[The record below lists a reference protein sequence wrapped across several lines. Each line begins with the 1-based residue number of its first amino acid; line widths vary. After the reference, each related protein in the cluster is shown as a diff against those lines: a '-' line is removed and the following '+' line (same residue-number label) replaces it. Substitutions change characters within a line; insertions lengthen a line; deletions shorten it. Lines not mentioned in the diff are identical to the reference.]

1 VRRLKIAPRGLR
13 RQALT
18 GTIGA
23 AETRLRTGQG
33 GLDMDMKTP
42 ATEDVAVTNG
52 AEAFLEQVRAS
63 GHVRYIFGNL
73 GTDHGPIIEAMAK
86 QQGGSDGPGPQMLA
100 VPHEQVAMSMAMGY
114 FHVARKMQM
123 VMVHT
128 LPGTANALGGV
139 MNACSA
145 NSPVMLVAGRTPATE
160 GEEDGGRSRPI
171 HWRQES
177 FDQGA
182 MVREWCKWDF
192 ENRANANL
200 GTTVPRAFKIA
211 MTEPRGPVYMVLPRE
226 WLVAPL
232 ETTKVNRAAYAPPSN
247 PQADEGELT
256 RLAEA
261 LIAAENPLI
270 VTKFVGRNPEAVPPL
285 VALAE
290 KLAVPVV
297 CPRSPG
303 YMNFPTDHDMFLGDA
318 ALKHAKDADVILFM
332 DVDVPWPKVSRDL
345 LRSDAQIFQLELD
358 PNFTQIPVW
367 GFPVDHA
374 ISGSSTT
381 SLPVL
386 NRIADRLLKDAD
398 GKAIEKRRKATAAKH
413 KAMVDET
420 AARVAKVRGEKPM
433 HPLWV
438 SHCVGALMDGNTV
451 MVDETTTSPLHEV
464 TPMTTPGCYIGNP
477 PAGHLGYAMGAAL
490 GAKLAA
496 PEKTVICAI
505 GDGAYMFGIPT
516 ATHFVSRKY
525 SAPVLFV
532 VFNNQ
537 AWNATISTV
546 REFYEDGVAAS
557 THNFPGCDLGP
568 SPDFEMICQSCGGY
582 AERVDDP
589 ADLPAALQR
598 GLRAV
603 REEGRQAL
611 INVVM
616 RQPL

>member
-1 VRRLKIAPRGLR
+1 
-13 RQALT
+13 
-18 GTIGA
+18 
-23 AETRLRTGQG
+23 
-33 GLDMDMKTP
+33 MDMKTP

-73 GTDHGPIIEAMAK
+73 GTDHGPIIEALAK
-86 QQGGSDGPGPQMLA
+86 QQGGSAGPGPQMLA

-114 FHVARKMQM
+114 FHVSRKMQM

-128 LPGTANALGGV
+128 LPGTANALGGI

-160 GEEDGGRSRPI
+160 GELHGGRSRPI

-177 FDQGA
+177 YDQGA
-182 MVREWCKWDF
+182 MVREWVKWDF
-192 ENRANANL
+192 ENRANSNL
-200 GTTVPRAFKIA
+200 GVTVPRAFKIA

-226 WLVAPL
+226 WLVDPM
-232 ETTKVNRAAYAPPSN
+232 ETTKVNRNAYAPASPA
-247 PQADEGELT
+247 QADEVELEA
-256 RLAEA
+256 LAEA
-261 LIAAENPLI
+261 LIGAENPLI
-270 VTKFVGRNPEAVPPL
+270 VTKFTGRNPEAVPAL
-285 VALAE
+285 VELAE

-297 CPRSPG
+297 CPRAPG
-303 YMNFPTDHDMFLGDA
+303 YMNFPTDHDMFVGDMG
-318 ALKHAKDADVILFM
+318 LKYGKDADVILFM
-332 DVDVPWPKVSRDL
+332 DVDVPWPKSSRDV
-345 LRSDAQIFQLELD
+345 LRKDVRVFQIEND

-374 ISGSSTT
+374 ITGSSAS

-398 GKAIEKRRKATAAKH
+398 AKKLDARRKKVAAAH
-413 KAMVDET
+413 KALEDDK
-420 AARVAKVRGEKPM
+420 AARVAKARGDKPM

-438 SHCVGALMDGNTV
+438 SHCVGALMDRNTIL
-451 MVDETTTSPLHEV
+451 VDETTTSPLHEV
-464 TPMTTPGCYIGNP
+464 TPMTEPGCYIGNP
-477 PAGHLGYAMGAAL
+477 PAGHLGYAMGCAL

-496 PEKTVICAI
+496 PDKTVICAI

-516 ATHFVSRKY
+516 AAHFVSRKY
-525 SAPVLFV
+525 QAPVLFV

-568 SPDFEMICQSCGGY
+568 SPDFEKICESCGGY

-589 ADLPAALQR
+589 AELEAALQR
-598 GLRAV
+598 GLKAV